1 MEEKL
6 EKQERQEKLEKRKA
20 FIINFLYVIILVGVL
35 YFVLKKLFPIFLP
48 FVIGLLIAVLLNPL
62 IRFLTAKT
70 KFGRKVWS
78 PAVVLLFYVLFGAL
92 IYLFGTKI
100 VGFIQGAAG
109 RLPSYYATTI
119 EPQINLLADK
129 LASSFPENQNRVLEM
144 AGSVEGTMQD
154 IINRASGTIISLG
167 ATYVVAFPGLLIQ
180 FIFMVISSFFFT
192 ADLEHVREFLL
203 LQVPEKQRGVVLEMV
218 KSARV
223 MVGKILK
230 VYLFLMCVTFV
241 ELYVGFKL
249 LRIDMAFLYALLTAV
264 VDILPVLGTGTVL
277 IPWGLVSCILGNVG
291 QGVGILVLYLVIT
304 AVRQFLEPKII
315 GQQVGLHPIVTLICI
330 FAGGKVMGIW
340 GIFLFPVMAT
350 VLKKMNDEGSIHL
363 WK

>member
-1 MEEKL
+1 ME
-6 EKQERQEKLEKRKA
+6 EKLEKRKA
-20 FIINFLYVIILVGVL
+20 FIINFLYFIILVGVL

-48 FVIGLLIAVLLNPL
+48 FVIGLLIAIVLNPW
-62 IRFLTAKT
+62 IRFLTART
-70 KFGRKVWS
+70 KIGRKVWS
-78 PAVVLLFYVLFGAL
+78 PITVLLFYGLLGAL
-92 IYLFGTKI
+92 IYFFGAKI
-100 VGFIQGAAG
+100 VGFIQGIAG
-109 RLPSYYATTI
+109 RLPAYYTATI

-154 IINRASGTIISLG
+154 LINRASGTMISLG
-167 ATYVVAFPGLLIQ
+167 ASYVVAFPGLLIQ

-192 ADLEHVREFLL
+192 ADLEQVRGFLL
-203 LQVPEKQRGVVLEMV
+203 RQVPERRRDVVLEV
-218 KSARV
+218 ARSARV

-241 ELYVGFKL
+241 ELYIGFKI
-249 LRIDMAFLYALLTAV
+249 LRIDMAFLYAVLTAI

-277 IPWGLVSCILGNVG
+277 IPWGLISCFLGNVG
-291 QGVGILVLYLVIT
+291 QGVGILILYLIIT